1 MILRRTVGRSPAVG
15 PDGGIPQGEVP
26 EGERVYAVGDVH
38 GRADLLDRL
47 RELIAEDCRSR
58 PPGAA
63 TTVFLGDFVD
73 RGAESREVLDI
84 LTSGTFPTPTICLTG
99 NHEAM
104 MLAFLRDAELG
115 SGWLPNG
122 GVETLQSYGVEVGDL
137 RTASGLRAASQ
148 RLGEALPA
156 PHRHFLQALRLTHQ
170 VGGYF
175 FCHAGVRPGVPLERQ
190 AEEDLLWIRKEFLSS
205 SESFGKIVVHGHTPV
220 REPDVRPNRIN
231 VDTGA
236 FASGRLTCLVLEG
249 TARRFLTADA
259 AGAGRRRAIS

>member
-1 MILRRTVGRSPAVG
+1 M
-15 PDGGIPQGEVP
+15 P

-38 GRADLLDRL
+38 GRADLLNRL

-58 PPGAA
+58 PAGAA
-63 TTVFLGDFVD
+63 TTVFLGDYVD
-73 RGAESREVLDI
+73 RGADSRGVLDI
-84 LTSGTFPTPTICLTG
+84 LTSGTFPTQTIFLTG

-104 MLAFLRDAELG
+104 MLAFLRAAELG

-122 GVETLQSYGVEVGDL
+122 GVETLQSYGVEVGEL
-137 RTASGLRAASQ
+137 RTALGLETASQ
-148 RLGEALPA
+148 RLREALPA
-156 PHRHFLQALRLTHQ
+156 SHRHFLQTLQLTHQ

-175 FCHAGVRPGVPLERQ
+175 FCHAGVRPGVPLDRQ
-190 AEEDLLWIRKEFLSS
+190 AEEDLLWIRKEFLFSTQP
-205 SESFGKIVVHGHTPV
+205 FGKIVVHGHTPV

-236 FASGRLTCLVLEG
+236 FASGRLSCVVLEG

-259 AGAGRRRAIS
+259 AGALWRRALW